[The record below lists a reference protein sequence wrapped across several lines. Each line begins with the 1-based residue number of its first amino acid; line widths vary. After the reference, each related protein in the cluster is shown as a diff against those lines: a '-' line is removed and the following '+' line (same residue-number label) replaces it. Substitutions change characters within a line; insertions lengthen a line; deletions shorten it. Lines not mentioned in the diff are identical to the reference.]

1 VGAFVLYSEGVLYVR
16 RRILEETRAH
26 LAREHPKEGVGLWA
40 GRREVEALVPL
51 PNVHERPLW
60 AYRADPLAVLRALKA
75 LEAQGLGLLAIY
87 HSHPQGPA
95 WPSETDRKEAYWRV
109 PYVIFGTDGF
119 RAFLL
124 PEGQEVGIVVV

>member
-1 VGAFVLYSEGVLYVR
+1 MLYVK

-26 LAREHPKEGVGLWA
+26 LLRESPKEGVGLWG
-40 GRREVEALVPL
+40 GRREVEMLIPL

-95 WPSETDRKEAYWRV
+95 FPSETDRKEAYWRV
-109 PYVIFGTDGF
+109 PYVIFGMDAF

-124 PEGQEVGIVVV
+124 PEGQEVEVVVV